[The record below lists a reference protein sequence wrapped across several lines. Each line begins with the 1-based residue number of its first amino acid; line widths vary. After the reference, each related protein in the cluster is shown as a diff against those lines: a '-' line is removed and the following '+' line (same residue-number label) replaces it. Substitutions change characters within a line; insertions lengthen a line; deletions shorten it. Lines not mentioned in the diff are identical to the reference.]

1 MDNHVQIYYD
11 LQMARHKEFDRD
23 RALESALATFR
34 RNGFGA
40 TTTDDLRL
48 AMGIGRQSFYD
59 TFRGKREIYLEALRK
74 YNSDRVLGYFEI
86 FRKSESPLKAL
97 EGMLTSISVESPK
110 DRTLSC
116 LGVSSICEFG
126 TSDAEVC
133 SINEAAALS
142 LTSALETLLLEAKN
156 KKEVRSSLD
165 SEATA
170 RYLLSV
176 ITGIRVSAR
185 AGASPGEL
193 RSIAT
198 IAIDGLRK

>member
-1 MDNHVQIYYD
+1 
-11 LQMARHKEFDRD
+11 MARPKEFDRD
-23 RALESALATFR
+23 KALESALATFR
-34 RNGFGA
+34 KNGFGA

-59 TFRGKREIYLEALRK
+59 TFKGKREIYLEALRK

-86 FRKSESPLKAL
+86 FRKSGSALKAL
-97 EGMLTSISVESPK
+97 EGMLTSISVESSK
-110 DRTLSC
+110 DRALAC

-126 TSDAEVC
+126 SSDAEVL
-133 SINEAAALS
+133 SINGAAASS
-142 LTSALETLLLEAKN
+142 LTSALERLILEAKN

-165 SEATA
+165 SKAAA

-176 ITGIRVSAR
+176 TTGIRVSAR
-185 AGASPGEL
+185 AGASPEEL

-198 IAIDGLRK
+198 MAIDGLRKQ

>member
-1 MDNHVQIYYD
+1 VDSPVHNHYD
-11 LQMARHKEFDRD
+11 LEMARHKEFDRD
-23 RALESALATFR
+23 RALESALAIFR
-34 RNGFGA
+34 KNGFGA
-40 TTTDDLRL
+40 TTTEDLRL

-59 TFRGKREIYLEALRK
+59 TFGGKRKIYLEALRK

-86 FRKSESPLKAL
+86 FRKSGSPLKAL
-97 EGMLTSISVESPK
+97 EGMLTSISLESAK

-142 LTSALETLLLEAKN
+142 LTSALEKLLLEAKN
-156 KKEVRSSLD
+156 KREVRSSLN
-165 SEATA
+165 SKATA

-185 AGASPGEL
+185 AGASPEEL
-193 RSIAT
+193 GSIAT